1 MWMGLR
7 SPEIFE
13 YGSLVRGALKTAS
26 VVANV
31 YPPLASGVGKPCG
44 VP

>member
-1 MWMGLR
+1 MGLK

-13 YGSLVRGALKTAS
+13 YGSLVRGALNTPS
-26 VVANV
+26 VIAKV
-31 YPPLASGVGKPCG
+31 YPPLASGVDKLCG